1 MRRTE
6 RRDISQKKAKAE
18 IKAKAKAKVK
28 VEGDF
33 DNFKNNILMFV
44 ELKVPIE
51 SLDL

>member
-1 MRRTE
+1 LRRTE

-18 IKAKAKAKVK
+18 IKAKVK